1 MAITGSTSLVDDSP
15 AVALTTAAGIR
26 RTLVVRNPA
35 AAQTIYLGGSGV
47 TSALGFPLAGGETVT
62 LSLGENDRVWGICAT
77 GESTTVRLL
86 EAAGIVLTI
95 D

>member
-15 AVALTTAAGIR
+15 AVALTTANGIR
-26 RTLVVRNPA
+26 RALVIRNPA

-47 TSALGFPLAGGETVT
+47 TAAAGFPLAGGETVT
-62 LSLGENDRVWGICAT
+62 LHLGEKDVVYGICGS

-86 EAAGIVLTI
+86 EADGISLML